1 MSRVTLPTEV
11 WDQEIASLS
20 AAPTDWL
27 WHGFL
32 AAGCTTLL
40 TSQWKSGKTTLLSM
54 LLSRRKQGGTLAG
67 LAVKPGR
74 SAIVSEEPTS
84 LWAARISKYDFGGQV
99 CFLCR
104 PFLAIPTPDEW
115 QTLIDRILHLR
126 QSSGIDLVVID
137 PLAPCLRQENQARGV
152 LETLMPLT
160 ALTRAGI
167 ALMLLHHPARGHRP
181 IGQAARGSGALLGHV
196 DISIEMRH
204 PGGNPMTRR
213 RRFLSLSRHAET
225 PRKLLLEWN
234 AEGTDYLPVESKPEE
249 DFFNDT
255 WTPLRL
261 KIMPTGRAPFR
272 KLTRQDIL
280 GEWPDDFE
288 KPKTNTLWRWLDQA
302 FKKGQVACQGKG
314 SKSDP
319 FRYWLPAREEFLR
332 PEGGGEEAL
341 RAWNA
346 RCVEEAF
353 ARLDQASEPTPAEP
367 MTLPGN
373 EGPSGL
379 PAAAPVPAEMPPEPP
394 PPDSG
399 SQSAVTASPTAA
411 PVPSPAAQPVAAE
424 ASVRLPYPFNL
435 MNPADVPEQV
445 WKQARRRQGNPG

>member
-1 MSRVTLPTEV
+1 MSEVTLPAEV
-11 WDQEIASLS
+11 WDQQIAPLN

-40 TSQWKSGKTTLLSM
+40 TSQWKAGKTTLLSM
-54 LLSRRKQGGTLAG
+54 LLSRRKQGGALAG
-67 LAVKPGR
+67 LAVKPGK
-74 SAIVSEEPTS
+74 SVIVSEES
-84 LWAARISKYDFGGQV
+84 LSMWAQRVSKYDFGGQV

-104 PFLAIPTPDEW
+104 PFLGIPTLEEW
-115 QTLIDRILHLR
+115 QALIDRILHLR
-126 QSSGIDLVVID
+126 QASGIDLVVID
-137 PLAPCLRQENQARGV
+137 PLAPFLRQENQARGV
-152 LETLMPLT
+152 LEALMPLT

-225 PRKLLLEWN
+225 PRKLLLELN
-234 AEGTDYLPVESKPEE
+234 AEGADYLPVESCEE
-249 DFFNDT
+249 DDFHDH

-261 KIMPTGRAPFR
+261 VLGEAPR

-288 KPKTNTLWRWLDQA
+288 KPKPATLWRWLDQA
-302 FKKGQVACQGKG
+302 VKRSLVACEGKG

-319 FRYWLPAREEFLR
+319 FRYWLPEV
-332 PEGGGEEAL
+332 EAVWKEDPIYV
-341 RAWNA
+341 A
-346 RCVEEAF
+346 VEEQKAMLERPF
-353 ARLDQASEPTPAEP
+353 QSLTERKKILGQW
-367 MTLPGN
+367 PGS
-373 EGPSGL
+373 SGRGDGT
-379 PAAAPVPAEMPPEPP
+379 
-394 PPDSG
+394 DSTDDG
-399 SQSAVTASPTAA
+399 
-411 PVPSPAAQPVAAE
+411 E
-424 ASVRLPYPFNL
+424 
-435 MNPADVPEQV
+435 D
-445 WKQARRRQGNPG
+445 G